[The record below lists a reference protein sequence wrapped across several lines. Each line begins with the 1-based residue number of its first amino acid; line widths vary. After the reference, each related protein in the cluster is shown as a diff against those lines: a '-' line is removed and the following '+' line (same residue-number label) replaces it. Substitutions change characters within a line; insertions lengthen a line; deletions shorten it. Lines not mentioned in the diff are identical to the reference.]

1 MTESEV
7 EAINAEASV
16 LMKRGIAFLE
26 EPRREAPIDALHCFD
41 EALELRRRIPADYSP
56 FQGYLLAAC
65 LLNRADALVRFNDA
79 GPLAAALSSYEEGIQ
94 VLELLPL
101 AEDARYPRRL
111 AMAHQNRALALH
123 LSGAPEAAAT
133 ALADALAVLDQEHS
147 AAIPDLEYMRAVA
160 WLNLA
165 NMRAT
170 DPADESRSQARAA
183 AMRALTHVGDAE
195 ESDVQAAEA
204 ALQARHVLCRVCAQ
218 TLTESDQQ
226 TMTPD
231 VHEATDAVDEGLAL
245 VRSWEQRGVSAFRG
259 FAFDLFR
266 FGARV
271 YALYQPQFLEEF
283 IAENMNPQHSSS
295 GFVESPEMTTA
306 ANEARQLVQP

>member
-7 EAINAEASV
+7 ETINAEASV
-16 LMKRGIAFLE
+16 LMKRGIAFLD

-41 EALELRRRIPADYSP
+41 EALELRRRIPEDHSP

-79 GPLAAALSSYEEGIQ
+79 GPLAAALSSYAEGIQ
-94 VLELLPL
+94 VLEGLPL

-123 LSGAPEAAAT
+123 LSGDSEAAAA
-133 ALADALAVLDQEHS
+133 ALGSALDVLDQDHS
-147 AAIPDLEYMRAVA
+147 AGIPDLEYMRAVA

-170 DPADESRSQARAA
+170 DPAEASRGQARVAA
-183 AMRALTHVGDAE
+183 LRALAHVGSAE
-195 ESDVQAAEA
+195 ESDAQAAEA
-204 ALQARHVLCRVCAQ
+204 GLQARHVLCRVCAH
-218 TLTESDQQ
+218 TLSESDQD
-226 TMTPD
+226 TMTED

-245 VRSWEQRGVSAFRG
+245 VRSWEQRGVPAFRA

-271 YALYQPQFLEEF
+271 YARYQPQFLEEF
-283 IAENMNPQHSSS
+283 IAENLDPQQSSP

-306 ANEARQLVQP
+306 ANEARQLIPR